1 MHFGF
6 ALDSWNRDLWD
17 TDLLDTDLDF
27 LVGHGLIQV
36 SQETFYLSP
45 RRLQDVFSVII
56 FCLPRRLQDVFKMYL
71 QDALKTSWK
80 TKNYYAEDV
89 LKTSARHVLKTS
101 SRLLKDQQMFVG
113 IIHAFFNKIERKTPI
128 HADKSS
134 KYAIKGELTI
144 IFGS

>member
-56 FCLPRRLQDVFKMYL
+56 FCLPRRLQDV
-71 QDALKTSWK
+71 LKTSWK

-89 LKTSARHVLKTS
+89 LKTFARRVLKTS

-113 IIHAFFNKIERKTPI
+113 IIHAFFNKIERKAPI
-128 HADKSS
+128 HVDKSS

>member
-1 MHFGF
+1 MEISPIRILFHFVMSSRR
-6 ALDSWNRDLWD
+6 LQD
-17 TDLLDTDLDF
+17 
-27 LVGHGLIQV
+27 V
-36 SQETFYLSP
+36 SSRHLQDMST

-56 FCLPRRLQDVFKMYL
+56 FCLPRRLQDVFKTYL
-71 QDALKTSWK
+71 QDVLKTSWK

-89 LKTSARHVLKTS
+89 LKTSARRVLKTS

-113 IIHAFFNKIERKTPI
+113 IIHAFFNKIERKAPI
-128 HADKSS
+128 HVDKSS

>member
-56 FCLPRRLQDVFKMYL
+56 FCLPRRLQDV
-71 QDALKTSWK
+71 LKTSWK

-89 LKTSARHVLKTS
+89 LKTSARRVLKTS

-113 IIHAFFNKIERKTPI
+113 IIHAFFNKIERKAPI
-128 HADKSS
+128 HVDKSS

>member
-56 FCLPRRLQDVFKMYL
+56 FCLPRRLQDVVN
-71 QDALKTSWK
+71 TSWK

-89 LKTSARHVLKTS
+89 LKTSARRVLKTS

-113 IIHAFFNKIERKTPI
+113 IIHAFFNKIERKAPI
-128 HADKSS
+128 HVDKSS

>member
-56 FCLPRRLQDVFKMYL
+56 FCLPRRLQDV
-71 QDALKTSWK
+71 LKTSWK

-89 LKTSARHVLKTS
+89 LKTSARRVLKTS

-113 IIHAFFNKIERKTPI
+113 IIHGFFNKIERKAPI
-128 HADKSS
+128 HVDKSS